1 MKIGVVGLG
10 RMGMNIARRLL
21 EKGHQVVAYN
31 RTAARTEEIQKEGA
45 IGTYSLKELVD
56 NLDKPAIVW
65 LMLPAGEVIDR
76 HIEELSNLL
85 KEGDV
90 IIDGGNTFYMDD
102 LRRAE
107 FLSEKGIHLLDIGVS
122 GGIWGL
128 KEGFCLMVG
137 GDTNI
142 YEMVKPVIE
151 SLAPENGYMYCG
163 PTGAGHY
170 VKMVH
175 NGIEYGLMQAY
186 AEGFELLNASQYS
199 DGLDFSALARLWNH
213 GSVIRSWLLELL
225 ELAFREDPR
234 LDSII
239 GYVEDSGEGR
249 WTLQEAVRLDV
260 PQEILAI
267 SLFKRFRSRQEDSF
281 SDKVLAALRAQFG
294 GHRVIK
300 KTGGRG

>member
-1 MKIGVVGLG
+1 
-10 RMGMNIARRLL
+10 MGMNIARRLL

-56 NLDKPAIVW
+56 NLDKPAMVW

-107 FLSEKGIHLLDIGVS
+107 FLSERGIHLLDIGVS

-137 GDTNI
+137 GDTSI
-142 YEMVKPVIE
+142 YEMIKPVLE

-163 PTGAGHY
+163 STGAGHY

-199 DGLDFSALARLWNH
+199 EGLDFSALARLWNN

-225 ELAFREDPR
+225 ELAFRDDPR

-294 GHRVIK
+294 GHRVIRK
-300 KTGGRG
+300 K

>member
-1 MKIGVVGLG
+1 
-10 RMGMNIARRLL
+10 MGMNIARRLL

-65 LMLPAGEVIDR
+65 LMLPAGDVIDR
-76 HIEELSNLL
+76 HIEELSSLL

-107 FLSEKGIHLLDIGVS
+107 FLSEKGINLLDIGVS

-137 GDTNI
+137 GDTSI
-142 YEMVKPVIE
+142 YEMVKPVLE

-199 DGLDFSALARLWNH
+199 DGLDFSALARLWNN

-225 ELAFREDPR
+225 EIAFREDPR

-260 PQEILAI
+260 PQEILAL

-300 KTGGRG
+300 KSGSRG